1 MKPVTPRGNLPSKSG
16 SNVRAIDPNATS
28 AEPIS
33 TKHLL
38 EWRAAVQT
46 EITEQCGLRTKSSPY
61 FRADILRE
69 QTDRELE
76 INTELKKRGILPDFT
91 PFTDPSVARKQESI
105 WQ

>member
-1 MKPVTPRGNLPSKSG
+1 MPKSD
-16 SNVRAIDPNATS
+16 SNIRAIDPKATS

-33 TKHLL
+33 TEHLL
-38 EWRAAVQT
+38 EWRAVVQT

-69 QTDRELE
+69 QTERELE
-76 INTELKKRGILPDFT
+76 INAELKKRGVLPDFT
-91 PFTDPSVARKQESI
+91 AFTDPNVARKQESI